1 MIAAARI
8 VHFFVEQ
15 VYLKLQSCRSSNLS
29 QCCYINTSPFPSLLS
44 GRLSNYYKLYLC
56 AAPLRNQF
64 SRRQLITSSSIS
76 WLLQINDPRRHNTSI
91 VIPSVVI
98 SAMTRCRR
106 KSRGSAGKSISS
118 LPPVEEDNKQQLSSS
133 AAAPVTLKGKS
144 NTKAASKKQTPKQVE
159 TDRVAAPEIQKSA
172 AKPVPPIKKT
182 TKKQTLN
189 AEAQDEGKQPAN
201 TGRKRKRATPAPK
214 VEEYPDE
221 LPHNMGKRPSANAKV
236 KEEGVANAKSSP
248 KKANDAV
255 KNTAKEE
262 QIEDAKEVIEGAK
275 IADEVEGPVKKK
287 AKTATPYGLTPGRSP
302 FPDWPHPTPE
312 EAQIVHDLLLTEI
325 PDERKPSIVQPDTIP
340 APSEQVAGCGQ
351 VPSILDALIRTLL
364 SAATTGKNSSSS
376 FQGLVR
382 DFGLETKGLGKGS
395 VDWNA
400 VRLAPQKDVF
410 KAIESGG
417 LADSKSKNIKAIL
430 DMVYRDNEERRN
442 VLLKAK
448 EAGERFTVEK
458 EAELLLLQ
466 QGVLTLDYYH
476 VLSTED
482 ALNTFIKYP
491 GIGVKTASCVAL
503 FCMQRPSFA
512 VDTHVFRLCQYLGWV
527 PPENS
532 LGPRQKKPD
541 RNSTFSHCEVRIP
554 DNLKY
559 GLHQLFLNHGKKCP
573 RCRAITG
580 EKSAGWAEAN
590 CVIEH
595 LVKRLGAKKG
605 GLDTL
610 KKASKTKKGKKAND
624 EEDEDSEME
633 DIADEVAPDGT
644 EETATSPKK
653 SARKTRASTTPKKST
668 PKKLTKATKAK
679 KGATTSKTRTAK
691 HVEED
696 DKDDDTDMS
705 ELTDAPETDSS
716 YTDQADE
723 YS

>member
-1 MIAAARI
+1 
-8 VHFFVEQ
+8 
-15 VYLKLQSCRSSNLS
+15 
-29 QCCYINTSPFPSLLS
+29 
-44 GRLSNYYKLYLC
+44 
-56 AAPLRNQF
+56 
-64 SRRQLITSSSIS
+64 
-76 WLLQINDPRRHNTSI
+76 
-91 VIPSVVI
+91 
-98 SAMTRCRR
+98 MTKRTT
-106 KSRGSAGKSISS
+106 RGSAGKDTSS
-118 LPPVEEDNKQQLSSS
+118 LVPAQEDQKQQLSSPP
-133 AAAPVTLKGKS
+133 ATRVTLKGKS
-144 NTKAASKKQTPKQVE
+144 STKAASKKQTPKQLESDGV
-159 TDRVAAPEIQKSA
+159 DAPKIQKSIT
-172 AKPVPPIKKT
+172 KSSPSIKMT
-182 TKKQTLN
+182 TKKQTPK
-189 AEAQDEGKQPAN
+189 AEAQEEGKQPAN
-201 TGRKRKRATPAPK
+201 TGKKRKRAAPAPES
-214 VEEYPDE
+214 EENPDE
-221 LPHNMGKRPSANAKV
+221 LPHNMGKRPSVIAKV
-236 KEEGVANAKSSP
+236 KEEDVENVTSSP
-248 KKANDAV
+248 EKANESV
-255 KNTAKEE
+255 KGAMKEE
-262 QIEDAKEVIEGAK
+262 QIEDVKEVIEGAK

-287 AKTATPYGLTPGRSP
+287 AMTSTPYGLTPGKSP

-340 APSEQVAGCGQ
+340 PPSEQVAGCGQ

-376 FQGLVR
+376 FQGLVKN
-382 DFGLETKGLGKGS
+382 FGLETKGLGKGS

-442 VLLKAK
+442 ALLKAK
-448 EAGERFTVEK
+448 EAGEKFTVEQ

-527 PPENS
+527 PPDNA

-554 DNLKY
+554 NNLKY

-573 RCRAITG
+573 RCRAVTG

-605 GLDTL
+605 GLDNL
-610 KKASKTKKGKKAND
+610 KKASKTKKGKKTID

-633 DIADEVAPDGT
+633 DAADEVAPDTKGKMN
-644 EETATSPKK
+644 TSPKR
-653 SARKTRASTTPKKST
+653 SARKTRASTTPKKAT
-668 PKKLTKATKAK
+668 PKKFTKITKAK
-679 KGATTSKTRTAK
+679 RSAKTSKAENAK
-691 HVEED
+691 HV
-696 DKDDDTDMS
+696 KDDDGDDTETS
-705 ELTDAPETDSS
+705 ELSDAPETDSS
-716 YTDQADE
+716 YTENADK
-723 YS
+723 Y

>member
-1 MIAAARI
+1 
-8 VHFFVEQ
+8 
-15 VYLKLQSCRSSNLS
+15 
-29 QCCYINTSPFPSLLS
+29 
-44 GRLSNYYKLYLC
+44 
-56 AAPLRNQF
+56 
-64 SRRQLITSSSIS
+64 
-76 WLLQINDPRRHNTSI
+76 
-91 VIPSVVI
+91 
-98 SAMTRCRR
+98 MT
-106 KSRGSAGKSISS
+106 KGKTRGSAGKSISS
-118 LPPVEEDNKQQLSSS
+118 LVPAEEDNKQQLSSPP
-133 AAAPVTLKGKS
+133 ATPLPPKGRS
-144 NTKAASKKQTPKQVE
+144 STKAASKKPTPKQVE
-159 TDRVAAPEIQKSA
+159 SGGAAAPELPKSTT
-172 AKPVPPIKKT
+172 KRGPSIKKT
-182 TKKQTLN
+182 TNQQTPN
-189 AEAQDEGKQPAN
+189 AEAQDQAKQPAN
-201 TGRKRKRATPAPK
+201 TGRKRKREAPAPK

-221 LPHNMGKRPSANAKV
+221 LPHNMGKRPSAYVKV
-236 KEEGVANAKSSP
+236 KEEEVGSVKSSP
-248 KKANDAV
+248 KKTNDAV
-255 KNTAKEE
+255 NNTKRKE
-262 QIEDAKEVIEGAK
+262 QAEDAKEVIEDARN
-275 IADEVEGPVKKK
+275 ADEVEGPVKKK
-287 AKTATPYGLTPGRSP
+287 AKKATPYGLTPGRSP

-325 PDERKPSIVQPDTIP
+325 PDERKPSIAQPDTIP
-340 APSEQVAGCGQ
+340 PPSEQVAGCGQ

-376 FQGLVR
+376 FQGLVK

-395 VDWNA
+395 VDWNT

-430 DMVYRDNEERRN
+430 DMVYIDNEERRN
-442 VLLKAK
+442 ALLKAK
-448 EAGERFTVEK
+448 EAGEKFTIEK

-527 PPENS
+527 PPDNS

-559 GLHQLFLNHGKKCP
+559 GLHQLFLNHGKNCP

-580 EKSAGWAEAN
+580 EKSAGWAGAN

-605 GLDTL
+605 GLDNL

-624 EEDEDSEME
+624 EEDEDIETE
-633 DIADEVAPDGT
+633 DAADEVALDAR
-644 EETATSPKK
+644 EEMTTSPKK
-653 SARKTRASTTPKKST
+653 FARKTRASTTPKKAT
-668 PKKLTKATKAK
+668 PKKPTKATKAK
-679 KGATTSKTRTAK
+679 KSAKTNKANSAK

-696 DKDDDTDMS
+696 DEDDDAEMS

-716 YTDQADE
+716 YTEEAGED
-723 YS
+723 

>member
-1 MIAAARI
+1 MS
-8 VHFFVEQ
+8 
-15 VYLKLQSCRSSNLS
+15 K
-29 QCCYINTSPFPSLLS
+29 
-44 GRLSNYYKLYLC
+44 
-56 AAPLRNQF
+56 
-64 SRRQLITSSSIS
+64 
-76 WLLQINDPRRHNTSI
+76 
-91 VIPSVVI
+91 
-98 SAMTRCRR
+98 R
-106 KSRGSAGKSISS
+106 KTRGSARKSISS
-118 LPPVEEDNKQQLSSS
+118 QLSSPPS
-133 AAAPVTLKGKS
+133 TPVIPKGES
-144 NTKAASKKQTPKQVE
+144 GTKAASKKEMPKQIESKVA
-159 TDRVAAPEIQKSA
+159 AAPEIPKSTT
-172 AKPVPPIKKT
+172 KPGSSIKKP

-189 AEAQDEGKQPAN
+189 AKAQDEGKQPAN
-201 TGRKRKRATPAPK
+201 TGRKRKREEPVPK
-214 VEEYPDE
+214 VEEDYNE
-221 LPHNMGKRPSANAKV
+221 LPHNMGKRTSANAKV
-236 KEEGVANAKSSP
+236 KEEEVADVKSSLNV
-248 KKANDAV
+248 ANDAI

-262 QIEDAKEVIEGAK
+262 DAEDTKEIIEGAK
-275 IADEVEGPVKKK
+275 IVDEVEGPLKKR

-340 APSEQVAGCGQ
+340 PPSEQVAGCGQ

-376 FQGLVR
+376 FQGLVKN
-382 DFGLETKGLGKGS
+382 FGLETKGLGKGS

-400 VRLAPQKDVF
+400 VRQAPQKDVF

-417 LADSKSKNIKAIL
+417 LADSKSKNIKKIL
-430 DMVYRDNEERRN
+430 DMVYKDNEGRRN
-442 VLLKAK
+442 ALLKAK
-448 EAGERFTVEK
+448 EAGEKFTVEQ

-527 PPENS
+527 PPGDS

-554 DNLKY
+554 DKLKY

-605 GLDTL
+605 GLDNL
-610 KKASKTKKGKKAND
+610 KKASKTKKGKKAKD
-624 EEDEDSEME
+624 EEDEDSDME
-633 DIADEVAPDGT
+633 DVADEVAPDAR
-644 EETATSPKK
+644 EETITSPQK
-653 SARKTRASTTPKKST
+653 SGRKTQASTTPKKT
-668 PKKLTKATKAK
+668 PLKKPTKAK
-679 KGATTSKTRTAK
+679 KSAKTSKAKSAK

-696 DKDDDTDMS
+696 DDTEMS
-705 ELTDAPETDSS
+705 ELTDAPETDSE
-716 YTDQADE
+716 YAEGGDE
-723 YS
+723 H

>member
-1 MIAAARI
+1 
-8 VHFFVEQ
+8 
-15 VYLKLQSCRSSNLS
+15 
-29 QCCYINTSPFPSLLS
+29 
-44 GRLSNYYKLYLC
+44 
-56 AAPLRNQF
+56 
-64 SRRQLITSSSIS
+64 
-76 WLLQINDPRRHNTSI
+76 
-91 VIPSVVI
+91 
-98 SAMTRCRR
+98 MTKR
-106 KSRGSAGKSISS
+106 KTRGSAGKSINS
-118 LPPVEEDNKQQLSSS
+118 LPAVEEDKKQQLSSPP
-133 AAAPVTLKGKS
+133 ATPITLNGKS
-144 NTKAASKKQTPKQVE
+144 STKAASKKETPKQVE
-159 TDRVAAPEIQKSA
+159 TDQATSPEIQKSTT
-172 AKPVPPIKKT
+172 KPGPSPKKT
-182 TKKQTLN
+182 TKKQTAN

-201 TGRKRKRATPAPK
+201 TGRKRKRAAPTPM
-214 VEEYPDE
+214 VEEYSDE

-236 KEEGVANAKSSP
+236 KEEGVANVKSSP
-248 KKANDAV
+248 KSPNHAV
-255 KNTAKEE
+255 KNIVKDE
-262 QIEDAKEVIEGAK
+262 QAEDAKELIEGAK

-287 AKTATPYGLTPGRSP
+287 AKTASPYGLTPGRSP

-325 PDERKPSIVQPDTIP
+325 PDARKPSIVQPDTIP
-340 APSEQVAGCGQ
+340 PPSEQVAGCGQ

-376 FQGLVR
+376 FQGLVKN
-382 DFGLETKGLGKGS
+382 FGLETKGLGKGS

-410 KAIESGG
+410 KAIERGG

-430 DMVYRDNEERRN
+430 DMVYIDNEERRN
-442 VLLKAK
+442 ALLKAK
-448 EAGERFTVEK
+448 EAGEKFTVEK

-527 PPENS
+527 PPDNS
-532 LGPRQKKPD
+532 VGPRQKKPD

-605 GLDTL
+605 GLDNV
-610 KKASKTKKGKKAND
+610 KKASKTKKGKKAHD
-624 EEDEDSEME
+624 EEDEDSGME
-633 DIADEVAPDGT
+633 DFSDEVAPDGT

-653 SARKTRASTTPKKST
+653 SARKTRASTTPKKATSKR
-668 PKKLTKATKAK
+668 PTKATKAK
-679 KGATTSKTRTAK
+679 KSAKTSNAKIAK

-696 DKDDDTDMS
+696 DKYDDTEMS
-705 ELTDAPETDSS
+705 ELTDAPETESS
-716 YTDQADE
+716 YTENADE
-723 YS
+723 Y

>member
-1 MIAAARI
+1 
-8 VHFFVEQ
+8 
-15 VYLKLQSCRSSNLS
+15 
-29 QCCYINTSPFPSLLS
+29 
-44 GRLSNYYKLYLC
+44 
-56 AAPLRNQF
+56 
-64 SRRQLITSSSIS
+64 
-76 WLLQINDPRRHNTSI
+76 
-91 VIPSVVI
+91 
-98 SAMTRCRR
+98 MTKR
-106 KSRGSAGKSISS
+106 KTRGSAGKSINS
-118 LPPVEEDNKQQLSSS
+118 LPTVEEDNKQQLSSPL
-133 AAAPVTLKGKS
+133 ATPITPNGKS
-144 NTKAASKKQTPKQVE
+144 STKAASKKQTPKQVE
-159 TDRVAAPEIQKSA
+159 TDQATSPEIQKSTT
-172 AKPVPPIKKT
+172 KPDPSTKKT
-182 TKKQTLN
+182 TKKQTPN
-189 AEAQDEGKQPAN
+189 AEAQDEGQQPAN
-201 TGRKRKRATPAPK
+201 TGRKRKRAAPAPK

-221 LPHNMGKRPSANAKV
+221 LPHNMGKRLSANAMV
-236 KEEGVANAKSSP
+236 KEEEVADVKSSP

-262 QIEDAKEVIEGAK
+262 QAEDVKEVIDGAK

-325 PDERKPSIVQPDTIP
+325 PNERKPSIVQPDTIP
-340 APSEQVAGCGQ
+340 PPSEQVAGCGQ

-376 FQGLVR
+376 FQGLVKN
-382 DFGLETKGLGKGS
+382 FGLETKGLGKGS

-430 DMVYRDNEERRN
+430 DMVYIDNEERRN
-442 VLLKAK
+442 ALLKAK

-527 PPENS
+527 PPDNS

-605 GLDTL
+605 GLDNL
-610 KKASKTKKGKKAND
+610 KKASKTKMGKKAHD

-633 DIADEVAPDGT
+633 DFSDEGAPGGT
-644 EETATSPKK
+644 EETITSPKK
-653 SARKTRASTTPKKST
+653 SARKTRASTTPNKAT
-668 PKKLTKATKAK
+668 PKRPTKATKAK
-679 KGATTSKTRTAK
+679 KSAKTSNAKIAK

-696 DKDDDTDMS
+696 DEDDDAEMS
-705 ELTDAPETDSS
+705 ELTDAPETESS
-716 YTDQADE
+716 YSENADE
-723 YS
+723 Y

>member
-1 MIAAARI
+1 
-8 VHFFVEQ
+8 
-15 VYLKLQSCRSSNLS
+15 
-29 QCCYINTSPFPSLLS
+29 
-44 GRLSNYYKLYLC
+44 
-56 AAPLRNQF
+56 
-64 SRRQLITSSSIS
+64 
-76 WLLQINDPRRHNTSI
+76 
-91 VIPSVVI
+91 
-98 SAMTRCRR
+98 MTKRTT
-106 KSRGSAGKSISS
+106 RGSALTGTSS
-118 LPPVEEDNKQQLSSS
+118 LIPAQEDQKQQLSSPP
-133 AAAPVTLKGKS
+133 ATPVTLKGKS
-144 NTKAASKKQTPKQVE
+144 STKAASKKQTPKQLQSDE
-159 TDRVAAPEIQKSA
+159 ADAPTIPKS
-172 AKPVPPIKKT
+172 T
-182 TKKQTLN
+182 TKSSPSKKMAGKKQIPKT
-189 AEAQDEGKQPAN
+189 EAQEEGKQPAN
-201 TGRKRKRATPAPK
+201 TGKKRKRAAPAPK
-214 VEEYPDE
+214 AEENHDE
-221 LPHNMGKRPSANAKV
+221 LPHNMGKRPSATAKV
-236 KEEGVANAKSSP
+236 KEEGVENVESSP
-248 KKANDAV
+248 EKANDAV
-255 KNTAKEE
+255 KSTMKEE
-262 QIEDAKEVIEGAK
+262 QVEDAKDVIEGAK
-275 IADEVEGPVKKK
+275 IADEAEGPVKKK

-340 APSEQVAGCGQ
+340 PPSEQVAGCGQ

-376 FQGLVR
+376 FQGLVKN
-382 DFGLETKGLGKGS
+382 FGLETKGLGKGS

-417 LADSKSKNIKAIL
+417 LADIKSKNIKAIL
-430 DMVYRDNEERRN
+430 DMVHIDNEERRN
-442 VLLKAK
+442 ALLKAK
-448 EAGERFTVEK
+448 EAGEKFTVEQ

-527 PPENS
+527 PPDNA

-573 RCRAITG
+573 RCRAVTG

-605 GLDTL
+605 GLDNL
-610 KKASKTKKGKKAND
+610 KKSSKTKKGKKINE
-624 EEDEDSEME
+624 EEDEDSETE
-633 DIADEVAPDGT
+633 DFADEVAPDAR
-644 EETATSPKK
+644 EETTISPKR
-653 SARKTRASTTPKKST
+653 STRKTRASTTPKKST
-668 PKKLTKATKAK
+668 PKKRTKATTAK
-679 KGATTSKTRTAK
+679 KSAKTSEAKNAK
-691 HVEED
+691 HVKDED
-696 DKDDDTDMS
+696 GDDTETS
-705 ELTDAPETDSS
+705 ELSDAPETDSS
-716 YTDQADE
+716 YTENADE
-723 YS
+723 Y

>member
-1 MIAAARI
+1 MI
-8 VHFFVEQ
+8 
-15 VYLKLQSCRSSNLS
+15 
-29 QCCYINTSPFPSLLS
+29 TP
-44 GRLSNYYKLYLC
+44 
-56 AAPLRNQF
+56 
-64 SRRQLITSSSIS
+64 SSIS
-76 WLLQINDPRRHNTSI
+76 WLLQPKYPRRHNTAV
-91 VIPSVVI
+91 VIPSEVI
-98 SAMTRCRR
+98 SAMTKR
-106 KSRGSAGKSISS
+106 KTRGSAGKSISS
-118 LPPVEEDNKQQLSSS
+118 LTPAEEDNKQQLSSPP
-133 AAAPVTLKGKS
+133 ATPVTPKAKS
-144 NTKAASKKQTPKQVE
+144 STKAASKKQTPKQVE
-159 TDRVAAPEIQKSA
+159 TNRAAAPKTQKSVIKPGSP
-172 AKPVPPIKKT
+172 AKRT
-182 TKKQTLN
+182 TEKQTLN

-201 TGRKRKRATPAPK
+201 TGRKRKREVPAPK
-214 VEEYPDE
+214 VEEYSDE

-236 KEEGVANAKSSP
+236 KEEEVADVKPSP
-248 KKANDAV
+248 KNANEAV

-262 QIEDAKEVIEGAK
+262 QAEDAKEVIEGAK

-340 APSEQVAGCGQ
+340 PPSEQVAGCGQ

-376 FQGLVR
+376 FQGLVKN
-382 DFGLETKGLGKGS
+382 FGLETKGLGKGS

-430 DMVYRDNEERRN
+430 DMVYIDNEERRN
-442 VLLKAK
+442 ALVEAK

-527 PPENS
+527 PPDNS

-559 GLHQLFLNHGKKCP
+559 GLHYLFLNHGKKCP
-573 RCRAITG
+573 RCRAVTG
-580 EKSAGWAEAN
+580 QNSTGWAEAK

-605 GLDTL
+605 GVDNL

-624 EEDEDSEME
+624 EEDENSAME
-633 DIADEVAPDGT
+633 DMADEAAHDAT
-644 EETATSPKK
+644 EETTTSPKNF
-653 SARKTRASTTPKKST
+653 ARKTRASTTPKKIT
-668 PKKLTKATKAK
+668 PKKPTKATKPKKSAK
-679 KGATTSKTRTAK
+679 TSKGKNTN
-691 HVEED
+691 HVEADDED
-696 DKDDDTDMS
+696 DDAEMS
-705 ELTDAPETDSS
+705 ELTDAPETDSE
-716 YTDQADE
+716 YTENADE
-723 YS
+723 Y

>member
-1 MIAAARI
+1 
-8 VHFFVEQ
+8 
-15 VYLKLQSCRSSNLS
+15 
-29 QCCYINTSPFPSLLS
+29 
-44 GRLSNYYKLYLC
+44 
-56 AAPLRNQF
+56 
-64 SRRQLITSSSIS
+64 
-76 WLLQINDPRRHNTSI
+76 
-91 VIPSVVI
+91 
-98 SAMTRCRR
+98 MTKR
-106 KSRGSAGKSISS
+106 KTRGSAGKSISS
-118 LPPVEEDNKQQLSSS
+118 LNPAEENNKQQLSSPP
-133 AAAPVTLKGKS
+133 ATPVTLKAKS
-144 NTKAASKKQTPKQVE
+144 STKAASKKQTPKQGE
-159 TDRVAAPEIQKSA
+159 TNRAAAPKIQKSVI
-172 AKPVPPIKKT
+172 KPGSSIKKT
-182 TKKQTLN
+182 TEKQTLN

-201 TGRKRKRATPAPK
+201 TGRKRKREAPTPK
-214 VEEYPDE
+214 VEEYSDE
-221 LPHNMGKRPSANAKV
+221 LPHNMGKRPSANTKV
-236 KEEGVANAKSSP
+236 KEEGDADVKSSP
-248 KKANDAV
+248 KKANEAA

-262 QIEDAKEVIEGAK
+262 QAEDAKEVIEGAK
-275 IADEVEGPVKKK
+275 NADEVEGPVKKK

-325 PDERKPSIVQPDTIP
+325 PDERKPSIAQPDTIP
-340 APSEQVAGCGQ
+340 PPSEQVAGCGQ

-376 FQGLVR
+376 FQGLVKN
-382 DFGLETKGLGKGS
+382 FGLETKGLGKGS

-430 DMVYRDNEERRN
+430 DMVYIDNEERRN
-442 VLLKAK
+442 ALLKAK

-527 PPENS
+527 PPDNS

-559 GLHQLFLNHGKKCP
+559 GLHYLFLNHGKKCP
-573 RCRAITG
+573 RCRAVTG
-580 EKSAGWAEAN
+580 QNSAGWAEAN

-605 GLDTL
+605 GLDHL
-610 KKASKTKKGKKAND
+610 KKASKPKKGKNAK
-624 EEDEDSEME
+624 EEGDEDSDME
-633 DIADEVAPDGT
+633 DIADEVAPEAREQT
-644 EETATSPKK
+644 TTSPKK
-653 SARKTRASTTPKKST
+653 FARKTRASTTPKKAT
-668 PKKLTKATKAK
+668 PKKPTKATKAK
-679 KGATTSKTRTAK
+679 KSATTSKAKTAN

-696 DKDDDTDMS
+696 DEDDDAEMS
-705 ELTDAPETDSS
+705 ELTDAPETDSE
-716 YTDQADE
+716 YTENADE
-723 YS
+723 Y

>member
-1 MIAAARI
+1 MA
-8 VHFFVEQ
+8 
-15 VYLKLQSCRSSNLS
+15 K
-29 QCCYINTSPFPSLLS
+29 
-44 GRLSNYYKLYLC
+44 
-56 AAPLRNQF
+56 
-64 SRRQLITSSSIS
+64 
-76 WLLQINDPRRHNTSI
+76 
-91 VIPSVVI
+91 
-98 SAMTRCRR
+98 R
-106 KSRGSAGKSISS
+106 KTRGSAGKSISS
-118 LPPVEEDNKQQLSSS
+118 PPPAEEDNKQQLSSPP
-133 AAAPVTLKGKS
+133 ATPVIPKGKS
-144 NTKAASKKQTPKQVE
+144 STKAASKKQTPKLVE
-159 TDRVAAPEIQKSA
+159 TDGTAAPQIPKSTS
-172 AKPVPPIKKT
+172 KPSPSLKTT

-189 AEAQDEGKQPAN
+189 AEAQDEEKQPAN
-201 TGRKRKRATPAPK
+201 TERKRKIASTAPK
-214 VEEYPDE
+214 VEEYSDE
-221 LPHNMGKRPSANAKV
+221 LPHNMGKRPSENARV
-236 KEEGVANAKSSP
+236 KEEEAADVKPSP
-248 KKANDAV
+248 KKANDAM

-262 QIEDAKEVIEGAK
+262 QAEDAKEVIEGAE
-275 IADEVEGPVKKK
+275 IADGVEGPVKKK

-340 APSEQVAGCGQ
+340 PPSEQVAGCGQ

-376 FQGLVR
+376 FQGLVKN
-382 DFGLETKGLGKGS
+382 FGLETKGLGKGS

-417 LADSKSKNIKAIL
+417 LADSKSKNIKKIL
-430 DMVYRDNEERRN
+430 DMVYTDNEERRN
-442 VLLKAK
+442 ALLKAK
-448 EAGERFTVEK
+448 EAGEKFTVEK

-482 ALNTFIKYP
+482 ALNTFVKYP

-527 PPENS
+527 PPDNA
-532 LGPRQKKPD
+532 LGPRQKRPD

-605 GLDTL
+605 GLDNL
-610 KKASKTKKGKKAND
+610 KKASKTKKGKKAKGD
-624 EEDEDSEME
+624 EDEDSDME
-633 DIADEVAPDGT
+633 DVADVVAPDAR
-644 EETATSPKK
+644 EETITSPQK
-653 SARKTRASTTPKKST
+653 SGRKTRASTTPKKT
-668 PKKLTKATKAK
+668 PLKKSTKAK
-679 KGATTSKTRTAK
+679 KSAKTSKAKSAK

-696 DKDDDTDMS
+696 DDTEMS
-705 ELTDAPETDSS
+705 ELTDAPETDSE
-716 YTDQADE
+716 YTEDADE
-723 YS
+723 Y

>member
-1 MIAAARI
+1 MAKR
-8 VHFFVEQ
+8 
-15 VYLKLQSCRSSNLS
+15 
-29 QCCYINTSPFPSLLS
+29 T
-44 GRLSNYYKLYLC
+44 
-56 AAPLRNQF
+56 
-64 SRRQLITSSSIS
+64 T
-76 WLLQINDPRRHNTSI
+76 
-91 VIPSVVI
+91 
-98 SAMTRCRR
+98 
-106 KSRGSAGKSISS
+106 RGSAGKSISS
-118 LPPVEEDNKQQLSSS
+118 LPPAEEENKQQLSSPL
-133 AAAPVTLKGKS
+133 ATAVAPNDKS
-144 NTKAASKKQTPKQVE
+144 STKAASKKQTPKQVE
-159 TDRVAAPEIQKSA
+159 SNYATSPEIQKSTT
-172 AKPVPPIKKT
+172 KPGPSMKKP

-201 TGRKRKRATPAPK
+201 TGRKRNREAPAPK
-214 VEEYPDE
+214 VEEDPDE
-221 LPHNMGKRPSANAKV
+221 LPHNMGKHPSANAKV
-236 KEEGVANAKSSP
+236 KEEEVIDVKP
-248 KKANDAV
+248 PPEKDNDAV

-262 QIEDAKEVIEGAK
+262 HAEDAKEVIDGAE
-275 IADEVEGPVKKK
+275 IVEEVEGPVKKR

-325 PDERKPSIVQPDTIP
+325 PDDRKPSIVQPDTIP
-340 APSEQVAGCGQ
+340 PPSEQVAGCGQ

-376 FQGLVR
+376 FQGLVKN
-382 DFGLETKGLGKGS
+382 FGLETKGLGKGS

-417 LADSKSKNIKAIL
+417 LADSKSKNIKKIL
-430 DMVYRDNEERRN
+430 DMVYIDNEERRN
-442 VLLKAK
+442 ALLKAK
-448 EAGERFTVEK
+448 EAGEKFTVEK

-482 ALNTFIKYP
+482 ALNTFVKYP

-527 PPENS
+527 PPESS

-554 DNLKY
+554 DKLKY
-559 GLHQLFLNHGKKCP
+559 GLHYLFLNHGKKCP
-573 RCRAITG
+573 RCRAVTG
-580 EKSAGWAEAN
+580 QNSSGWAEAN

-605 GLDTL
+605 GLDNA

-624 EEDEDSEME
+624 EEEDDSEME
-633 DIADEVAPDGT
+633 DVSDEVAPNET
-644 EETATSPKK
+644 EETTKSPQKF
-653 SARKTRASTTPKKST
+653 ARKTRASTTPKKAI
-668 PKKLTKATKAK
+668 PKKPAKGTNAKKSAKISKAK
-679 KGATTSKTRTAK
+679 SAK
-691 HVEED
+691 QVEAED
-696 DKDDDTDMS
+696 VDEDAKMS
-705 ELTDAPETDSS
+705 ELTDAPETASE
-716 YTDQADE
+716 YTENADE
-723 YS
+723 Y

>member
-1 MIAAARI
+1 
-8 VHFFVEQ
+8 
-15 VYLKLQSCRSSNLS
+15 
-29 QCCYINTSPFPSLLS
+29 
-44 GRLSNYYKLYLC
+44 
-56 AAPLRNQF
+56 
-64 SRRQLITSSSIS
+64 
-76 WLLQINDPRRHNTSI
+76 
-91 VIPSVVI
+91 
-98 SAMTRCRR
+98 MTKR
-106 KSRGSAGKSISS
+106 KTRGSAVKSINS
-118 LPPVEEDNKQQLSSS
+118 LPAVEEDNKQQSSS
-133 AAAPVTLKGKS
+133 PPATPITPNGKS
-144 NTKAASKKQTPKQVE
+144 TTKAASKKQTPKQVE
-159 TDRVAAPEIQKSA
+159 TDQATSPEVQKSTT
-172 AKPVPPIKKT
+172 KHGSSTKKT
-182 TKKQTLN
+182 TKKQTSN

-201 TGRKRKRATPAPK
+201 TGRKRKRAAPPPK

-236 KEEGVANAKSSP
+236 KEEGVANVKSSP
-248 KKANDAV
+248 KRPNHAV
-255 KNTAKEE
+255 ENTVKEE
-262 QIEDAKEVIEGAK
+262 QAEDAKEILEGAK
-275 IADEVEGPVKKK
+275 VADEVEGPVKKK
-287 AKTATPYGLTPGRSP
+287 AKTASPYGLTPGRSP

-340 APSEQVAGCGQ
+340 PPSEQVAGCGQ

-376 FQGLVR
+376 FQGLVKN
-382 DFGLETKGLGKGS
+382 FGLETKGLGKGS

-430 DMVYRDNEERRN
+430 DMVYIDNEERRN
-442 VLLKAK
+442 ALLKAK
-448 EAGERFTVEK
+448 EAGEKFTVEK

-527 PPENS
+527 PPDSS

-580 EKSAGWAEAN
+580 EKSAGWAEAK

-605 GLDTL
+605 GLDNL
-610 KKASKTKKGKKAND
+610 KKTSKTKKGKKANE

-633 DIADEVAPDGT
+633 DVADEAAPDAR
-644 EETATSPKK
+644 EETTTSPQKFG
-653 SARKTRASTTPKKST
+653 RKTRASTTPKKTT
-668 PKKLTKATKAK
+668 PKRPTKATKAK
-679 KGATTSKTRTAK
+679 KSAK
-691 HVEED
+691 QVEED
-696 DKDDDTDMS
+696 DEDDDAEMS
-705 ELTDAPETDSS
+705 ELTDAPETESS
-716 YTDQADE
+716 YTENADE
-723 YS
+723 Y

>member
-1 MIAAARI
+1 
-8 VHFFVEQ
+8 
-15 VYLKLQSCRSSNLS
+15 
-29 QCCYINTSPFPSLLS
+29 
-44 GRLSNYYKLYLC
+44 
-56 AAPLRNQF
+56 
-64 SRRQLITSSSIS
+64 
-76 WLLQINDPRRHNTSI
+76 
-91 VIPSVVI
+91 
-98 SAMTRCRR
+98 MTKR
-106 KSRGSAGKSISS
+106 KTRGSAGKRISS
-118 LPPVEEDNKQQLSSS
+118 LIPAEEDNNQQLSSPP
-133 AAAPVTLKGKS
+133 ATPVTLKAKTS
-144 NTKAASKKQTPKQVE
+144 TKVGSKKQMPKLSK
-159 TDRVAAPEIQKSA
+159 TNRAAAPKIQKPA
-172 AKPVPPIKKT
+172 IKPSSPITKT
-182 TKKQTLN
+182 TKKETLN
-189 AEAQDEGKQPAN
+189 AEAQAEGKQPAN
-201 TGRKRKRATPAPK
+201 TGKKRKREAPAPK
-214 VEEYPDE
+214 VEENSDE

-236 KEEGVANAKSSP
+236 KEEEVADVKPSP
-248 KKANDAV
+248 KNANEAV
-255 KNTAKEE
+255 KNIAKEE
-262 QIEDAKEVIEGAK
+262 QAEDAKEVVEGAK
-275 IADEVEGPVKKK
+275 TANDVEGPVKKK

-325 PDERKPSIVQPDTIP
+325 PDERKSSIVQPDTIP
-340 APSEQVAGCGQ
+340 PPSEQVAGCGQ

-376 FQGLVR
+376 FQGLVKN
-382 DFGLETKGLGKGS
+382 FGLETKGLGKGS

-430 DMVYRDNEERRN
+430 DMVYIDNEERRN
-442 VLLKAK
+442 ALLKAK
-448 EAGERFTVEK
+448 KAGERFTIEK

-527 PPENS
+527 PPDNS

-559 GLHQLFLNHGKKCP
+559 GLHYLFLNHGKKCP
-573 RCRAITG
+573 RCRAVTG
-580 EKSAGWAEAN
+580 QNSAGWAEAN

-605 GLDTL
+605 GLDNL
-610 KKASKTKKGKKAND
+610 KKVSRSKKGKKAHN

-633 DIADEVAPDGT
+633 DVADDVAPDAR
-644 EETATSPKK
+644 EETSTSPQR
-653 SARKTRASTTPKKST
+653 STRKT
-668 PKKLTKATKAK
+668 
-679 KGATTSKTRTAK
+679 
-691 HVEED
+691 
-696 DKDDDTDMS
+696 
-705 ELTDAPETDSS
+705 
-716 YTDQADE
+716 
-723 YS
+723 

>member
-1 MIAAARI
+1 
-8 VHFFVEQ
+8 
-15 VYLKLQSCRSSNLS
+15 
-29 QCCYINTSPFPSLLS
+29 
-44 GRLSNYYKLYLC
+44 
-56 AAPLRNQF
+56 
-64 SRRQLITSSSIS
+64 
-76 WLLQINDPRRHNTSI
+76 
-91 VIPSVVI
+91 
-98 SAMTRCRR
+98 MTKR
-106 KSRGSAGKSISS
+106 KTRGSAGKSINS
-118 LPPVEEDNKQQLSSS
+118 LPAVEEDNKQQLSSPS
-133 AAAPVTLKGKS
+133 ATPITPNGKLS
-144 NTKAASKKQTPKQVE
+144 TKAASKKQTPKQLE
-159 TDRVAAPEIQKSA
+159 TDQATSPEIQKSTT
-172 AKPVPPIKKT
+172 KPGPSTKKT
-182 TKKQTLN
+182 TKKQTPN
-189 AEAQDEGKQPAN
+189 TEVQDEGTQPAN
-201 TGRKRKRATPAPK
+201 TGRKRKRAAPTPK
-214 VEEYPDE
+214 VEEHPDD

-236 KEEGVANAKSSP
+236 KEEGVADVKSSP
-248 KKANDAV
+248 KRPNHAV
-255 KNTAKEE
+255 KNTVKDE
-262 QIEDAKEVIEGAK
+262 QAEDAKEVIEGAK

-287 AKTATPYGLTPGRSP
+287 AKTASPYGLTPGRSP

-312 EAQIVHDLLLTEI
+312 EAQTVHNLLLTEI

-340 APSEQVAGCGQ
+340 PPSEQVAGCGQ

-376 FQGLVR
+376 FQGLVKN
-382 DFGLETKGLGKGS
+382 FGLETKGLGKGS

-430 DMVYRDNEERRN
+430 DMVYVDNEERRN
-442 VLLKAK
+442 ALLKAK

-527 PPENS
+527 PPDNA
-532 LGPRQKKPD
+532 LGPRQKRPD
-541 RNSTFSHCEVRIP
+541 RNSTFSHCEIRIP

-559 GLHQLFLNHGKKCP
+559 GLHYLFLNHGKKCP

-605 GLDTL
+605 GLDNL
-610 KKASKTKKGKKAND
+610 KKASKPKKGKKTND

-633 DIADEVAPDGT
+633 DVADEVAPDT
-644 EETATSPKK
+644 REETTTSPNKY
-653 SARKTRASTTPKKST
+653 ARKTRASTLPKKATPKKST
-668 PKKLTKATKAK
+668 KATTAKKSAKTSKAK
-679 KGATTSKTRTAK
+679 IAK
-691 HVEED
+691 HIEED
-696 DKDDDTDMS
+696 DEDDDAEMS
-705 ELTDAPETDSS
+705 ELTDAPETDSA
-716 YTDQADE
+716 YTENADE
-723 YS
+723 Y

>member
-1 MIAAARI
+1 MT
-8 VHFFVEQ
+8 
-15 VYLKLQSCRSSNLS
+15 K
-29 QCCYINTSPFPSLLS
+29 
-44 GRLSNYYKLYLC
+44 
-56 AAPLRNQF
+56 
-64 SRRQLITSSSIS
+64 RQT
-76 WLLQINDPRRHNTSI
+76 
-91 VIPSVVI
+91 
-98 SAMTRCRR
+98 
-106 KSRGSAGKSISS
+106 RGSVGKSISS
-118 LPPVEEDNKQQLSSS
+118 LVPVPEDNKQQLSSPS
-133 AAAPVTLKGKS
+133 AMPVPPKGKS
-144 NTKAASKKQTPKQVE
+144 SKSSTKAASKKQTPKQVE
-159 TDRVAAPEIQKSA
+159 SDGAAAPKLTT
-172 AKPVPPIKKT
+172 KPDPSNKKT
-182 TKKQTLN
+182 TEKETPN
-189 AEAQDEGKQPAN
+189 AEAQDQGNQPAN
-201 TGRKRKRATPAPK
+201 TGRKRKRAAPAPK

-221 LPHNMGKRPSANAKV
+221 LPHNMGKRPSAIVKV
-236 KEEGVANAKSSP
+236 KEEEVGSAKSSP
-248 KKANDAV
+248 RKANVAV
-255 KNTAKEE
+255 KNTEKKE
-262 QIEDAKEVIEGAK
+262 QAEDANEVIEGAK
-275 IADEVEGPVKKK
+275 IADEVKGPVKKK
-287 AKTATPYGLTPGRSP
+287 AKKATPYGLTPGRSP

-325 PDERKPSIVQPDTIP
+325 PDERKPSIAQPDTIP
-340 APSEQVAGCGQ
+340 PPSEQVAGCGQ

-376 FQGLVR
+376 FQGLVK
-382 DFGLETKGLGKGS
+382 DFGIETKGLGKGS

-430 DMVYRDNEERRN
+430 DMVHIDNEERRN
-442 VLLKAK
+442 ALLKAK
-448 EAGERFTVEK
+448 EAGEKFTVEK

-527 PPENS
+527 PPDNS

-605 GLDTL
+605 GVDSL

-624 EEDEDSEME
+624 EEDEDIEME
-633 DIADEVAPDGT
+633 DDVDEVAPAAR
-644 EETATSPKK
+644 EETTTSPKRV
-653 SARKTRASTTPKKST
+653 ARKTRASMNPKKATPKK
-668 PKKLTKATKAK
+668 PTKATRAK
-679 KGATTSKTRTAK
+679 KSARTSGAKTAK
-691 HVEED
+691 HVGED
-696 DKDDDTDMS
+696 DEDDDAEMS

-716 YTDQADE
+716 YTEEADE
-723 YS
+723 D

>member
-1 MIAAARI
+1 MISAARI

-15 VYLKLQSCRSSNLS
+15 VYLSYRSSNLS
-29 QCCYINTSPFPSLLS
+29 QCSPITTSHFSSLLLEK
-44 GRLSNYYKLYLC
+44 LSLRKLSLY
-56 AAPLRNQF
+56 AAPLRNYL
-64 SRRQLITSSSIS
+64 SKRQLITSSHIS
-76 WLLQINDPRRHNTSI
+76 WLLPLNHHRRPNILI
-91 VIPSVVI
+91 VIPSQIV
-98 SAMTRCRR
+98 STMTTRTSRR
-106 KSRGSAGKSISS
+106 SAGKNISS
-118 LPPVEEDNKQQLSSS
+118 LVSSQEDRKQQLSSPP
-133 AAAPVTLKGKS
+133 ATPVTLKGKS
-144 NTKAASKKQTPKQVE
+144 STKAASRKQTPKQ
-159 TDRVAAPEIQKSA
+159 ALK
-172 AKPVPPIKKT
+172 
-182 TKKQTLN
+182 
-189 AEAQDEGKQPAN
+189 AEAQEEGKQPAN
-201 TGRKRKRATPAPK
+201 TGRKRKRAAPAPK
-214 VEEYPDE
+214 SEEDPDE
-221 LPHNMGKRPSANAKV
+221 LPHNMGKRPSATAKMNEEEVENV
-236 KEEGVANAKSSP
+236 KSLPKEANG
-248 KKANDAV
+248 AV
-255 KNTAKEE
+255 KSKMKEE
-262 QIEDAKEVIEGAK
+262 QIEDAKEVIEGVK
-275 IADEVEGPVKKK
+275 IVDEVEGPAKKK
-287 AKTATPYGLTPGRSP
+287 AKTTTSYGLTPGKSP

-340 APSEQVAGCGQ
+340 PPSEQVAGCGQ

-376 FQGLVR
+376 FQGLVKN
-382 DFGLETKGLGKGS
+382 FGLETKGLGKGS

-430 DMVYRDNEERRN
+430 DMVYIDNEERRN
-442 VLLKAK
+442 ALLKAK
-448 EAGERFTVEK
+448 EAGEKFTVEQ

-527 PPENS
+527 PPDNA

-554 DNLKY
+554 NHLKY
-559 GLHQLFLNHGKKCP
+559 GLHQLFLKHGKKCP
-573 RCRAITG
+573 RCRAVTG
-580 EKSAGWAEAN
+580 ERSKGWAEAN

-605 GLDTL
+605 GTDNV
-610 KKASKTKKGKKAND
+610 KKASSKTKKGKKSND

-633 DIADEVAPDGT
+633 DFDDEVSLDAREDT
-644 EETATSPKK
+644 NTSLKR
-653 SARKTRASTTPKKST
+653 SARKTRASTTPKKTT
-668 PKKLTKATKAK
+668 PKKATKATKAK
-679 KGATTSKTRTAK
+679 KSAKTSKAKNAK
-691 HVEED
+691 HVKEDEED
-696 DKDDDTDMS
+696 DDADTS
-705 ELTDAPETDSS
+705 ELSDAPETESE
-716 YTDQADE
+716 YTEDADE
-723 YS
+723 F

>member
-1 MIAAARI
+1 M
-8 VHFFVEQ
+8 HFFVEQ
-15 VYLKLQSCRSSNLS
+15 VCLS
-29 QCCYINTSPFPSLLS
+29 YRATKVITTSHFPSHLLEKLS
-44 GRLSNYYKLYLC
+44 IRRLCLR
-56 AAPLRNQF
+56 AAPLPNHLLKH
-64 SRRQLITSSSIS
+64 QLINSSELSG
-76 WLLQINDPRRHNTSI
+76 LLTPNHHRRSSTFI
-91 VIPSVVI
+91 VIPSQIV
-98 SAMTRCRR
+98 STMAKR
-106 KSRGSAGKSISS
+106 KPRGSAEKDISS
-118 LPPVEEDNKQQLSSS
+118 LVSAQEDPKQQLSSPP
-133 AAAPVTLKGKS
+133 ATPVPLKGKLS
-144 NTKAASKKQTPKQVE
+144 TKAASKKKQLE
-159 TDRVAAPEIQKSA
+159 SDGVAAPKIPKSTT
-172 AKPVPPIKKT
+172 KSSPSTKMT
-182 TKKQTLN
+182 TKKQTAK
-189 AEAQDEGKQPAN
+189 AEAQEEGKQPAN
-201 TGRKRKRATPAPK
+201 TGRKRKRAAPAPK
-214 VEEYPDE
+214 SEDNPDD
-221 LPHNMGKRPSANAKV
+221 LPHNMGKRPSATVKV
-236 KEEGVANAKSSP
+236 KEEGVENVKLLP
-248 KKANDAV
+248 EKANDVV
-255 KNTAKEE
+255 KSTTKVEH
-262 QIEDAKEVIEGAK
+262 IEDAKEVIEGAQ

-287 AKTATPYGLTPGRSP
+287 AKTATPYGLTPGKSP

-325 PDERKPSIVQPDTIP
+325 PNERKPSMVQPDTIP
-340 APSEQVAGCGQ
+340 PPSEQVAGCGQ

-376 FQGLVR
+376 FQGLVKN
-382 DFGLETKGLGKGS
+382 FGLETKGLGKGS

-410 KAIESGG
+410 KAIETGG

-442 VLLKAK
+442 ALLKAR
-448 EAGERFTVEK
+448 EAGEKFTVEQ

-527 PPENS
+527 PPDNA

-554 DNLKY
+554 NHLKY

-573 RCRAITG
+573 RCRAVTG

-605 GLDTL
+605 GLDSL
-610 KKASKTKKGKKAND
+610 KNASKTKKGKKTND
-624 EEDEDSEME
+624 KDEDSEME
-633 DIADEVAPDGT
+633 NFAYEAAPDARG
-644 EETATSPKK
+644 ETNTSPKR
-653 SARKTRASTTPKKST
+653 SARKTRASTTPKKAT
-668 PKKLTKATKAK
+668 PTKPTRATKAK
-679 KGATTSKTRTAK
+679 KSAKTAK
-691 HVEED
+691 AKNAKRIKGD
-696 DKDDDTDMS
+696 DENDDTETS
-705 ELTDAPETDSS
+705 ELSDAPEMDSE
-716 YTDQADE
+716 YTENADE
-723 YS
+723 Y

>member
-1 MIAAARI
+1 
-8 VHFFVEQ
+8 
-15 VYLKLQSCRSSNLS
+15 
-29 QCCYINTSPFPSLLS
+29 
-44 GRLSNYYKLYLC
+44 
-56 AAPLRNQF
+56 
-64 SRRQLITSSSIS
+64 
-76 WLLQINDPRRHNTSI
+76 
-91 VIPSVVI
+91 
-98 SAMTRCRR
+98 MTKRTT
-106 KSRGSAGKSISS
+106 RGSGKDVSS
-118 LPPVEEDNKQQLSSS
+118 LVSAQEDQKQQLSSPPATPVTWKDKS
-133 AAAPVTLKGKS
+133 STRAISKRQTPKQLESDRVAAPKIPKS
-144 NTKAASKKQTPKQVE
+144 TTKSSPSINMTTKKQTPK
-159 TDRVAAPEIQKSA
+159 
-172 AKPVPPIKKT
+172 
-182 TKKQTLN
+182 
-189 AEAQDEGKQPAN
+189 AEAQEEGKQPAN
-201 TGRKRKRATPAPK
+201 TGRKRKRAAPPLK
-214 VEEYPDE
+214 SEENPDE

-236 KEEGVANAKSSP
+236 KEEGVVNVKSSP

-255 KNTAKEE
+255 KSTMKKE
-262 QIEDAKEVIEGAK
+262 QVEDAKEVIEGAK
-275 IADEVEGPVKKK
+275 VTDEVEGPVKKK
-287 AKTATPYGLTPGRSP
+287 AKTATPYGLTPGKSP

-340 APSEQVAGCGQ
+340 PPSEQVAGCGQ

-376 FQGLVR
+376 FQGLIKN
-382 DFGLETKGLGKGS
+382 FGLETKGLGKGS

-430 DMVYRDNEERRN
+430 EMVYIDNEERRKA
-442 VLLKAK
+442 LLQAK
-448 EAGERFTVEK
+448 EAGERFTVEQ

-527 PPENS
+527 PPDNS

-554 DNLKY
+554 DHLKY

-605 GLDTL
+605 GLDNL
-610 KKASKTKKGKKAND
+610 KKASKTKKGKKTNE

-633 DIADEVAPDGT
+633 DFADEVSPDAR
-644 EETATSPKK
+644 EATTTHPER
-653 SARKTRASTTPKKST
+653 SARKTRASTTPKRPT
-668 PKKLTKATKAK
+668 PKKPIKATKAK
-679 KGATTSKTRTAK
+679 NSAKTSKAKNAK
-691 HVEED
+691 HVKED
-696 DKDDDTDMS
+696 DEHDDTDTS
-705 ELTDAPETDSS
+705 ELSDAPETDSS
-716 YTDQADE
+716 YTENADE
-723 YS
+723 Y

>member
-1 MIAAARI
+1 MAKR
-8 VHFFVEQ
+8 
-15 VYLKLQSCRSSNLS
+15 
-29 QCCYINTSPFPSLLS
+29 P
-44 GRLSNYYKLYLC
+44 
-56 AAPLRNQF
+56 
-64 SRRQLITSSSIS
+64 
-76 WLLQINDPRRHNTSI
+76 
-91 VIPSVVI
+91 
-98 SAMTRCRR
+98 TRA
-106 KSRGSAGKSISS
+106 SAGKSFTSV
-118 LPPVEEDNKQQLSSS
+118 PAVEDENKQQLSSPP
-133 AAAPVTLKGKS
+133 ATPNTPNNKS
-144 NTKAASKKQTPKQVE
+144 STRAASKKQTPKQVE
-159 TDRVAAPEIQKSA
+159 TNQATSPEIQKSTT
-172 AKPVPPIKKT
+172 KPGPSIKKP

-201 TGRKRKRATPAPK
+201 TGRKRKREAPAPK
-214 VEEYPDE
+214 VEEDSDE
-221 LPHNMGKRPSANAKV
+221 LPHNMGKRPSANAKI
-236 KEEGVANAKSSP
+236 KEEEVADDKSSP

-262 QIEDAKEVIEGAK
+262 RAEDAKEVIEGAK
-275 IADEVEGPVKKK
+275 IVDEVEGPVKKK

-312 EAQIVHDLLLTEI
+312 EAQTVHDLLLTEI

-340 APSEQVAGCGQ
+340 PPSEQVAGCGQ

-376 FQGLVR
+376 FQGLVKN
-382 DFGLETKGLGKGS
+382 FGLETKGLGKGS

-430 DMVYRDNEERRN
+430 DMVYTDNEERRN
-442 VLLKAK
+442 ALLKAK
-448 EAGERFTVEK
+448 EAGESFTVEK

-527 PPENS
+527 PPDNS

-573 RCRAITG
+573 RCRAVTG
-580 EKSAGWAEAN
+580 QNSAGWADAN

-605 GLDTL
+605 GLDNL
-610 KKASKTKKGKKAND
+610 KKASKAKKGKKANYD
-624 EEDEDSEME
+624 EDEDSEME
-633 DIADEVAPDGT
+633 DLADETASDAK
-644 EETATSPKK
+644 EEPTTSPKK
-653 SARKTRASTTPKKST
+653 SARKTRASTTPKKAT
-668 PKKLTKATKAK
+668 PKKPSQGTKARRSAKTSKAK
-679 KGATTSKTRTAK
+679 SAK
-691 HVEED
+691 HVDED
-696 DKDDDTDMS
+696 DGTEMS
-705 ELTDAPETDSS
+705 ELTDAPETESE
-716 YTDQADE
+716 YTESAD
-723 YS
+723 